1 MTVKELKEQLENLI
15 MEGKGN
21 YPVYV
26 GTALEECEVDINEYE
41 MEVYL

>member
-1 MTVKELKEQLENLI
+1 MTVKELKEQLEILI

-26 GTALEECEVDINEYE
+26 GTGLEECEVDINEYE